1 MEFEW
6 SILLIVIFFG
16 FLAAFIDSVAG
27 GGGLIAIPALLSTGM
42 PPVQAIATNKLAS
55 SFGSLTSSIRFLRGR
70 HVDLKVVMRLF
81 PVSVFVS
88 ILGAILAVNMPGDI
102 LKPLVLLMLVVV
114 LIYTLVKKDWGQI
127 EKDNVLTVRKIFYL
141 IIFSVIIAFYDGFMG
156 GGTGSF
162 LMFLMLFVGFDFL
175 KSAGNAKVL
184 NFGSNLGSLI
194 LFMIVGEVNY
204 TYGLVMG
211 VSMIFGSWFGAQM
224 AISKCV
230 GYVKALFVIV
240 TGVLIIKNIYD
251 FIVG

>member
-81 PVSVFVS
+81 PVSLIIS
-88 ILGAILAVNMPGDI
+88 MLGAILAVNMPGDI

-224 AISKCV
+224 AISKGV

>member
-6 SILLIVIFFG
+6 SILLLVIFFG

-42 PPVQAIATNKLAS
+42 PPVQALATNKLAS

-70 HVDLKVVMRLF
+70 HVDLKVVIRLF
-81 PVSVFVS
+81 PVSVAVS
-88 ILGAILAVNMPGDI
+88 MIGALLAVNMPGEL
-102 LKPLVLLMLVVV
+102 LKPLVLIMLIVV
-114 LIYTLVKKDWGQI
+114 LVYTLVKKDWGQI
-127 EKDNVLTVRKIFYL
+127 EKDNVLTVKKILYL

-184 NFGSNLGSLI
+184 NFGSNLGALV
-194 LFMIVGEVNY
+194 LFIIMGEVNY
-204 TYGLVMG
+204 TYGLAMG
-211 VSMIFGSWFGAQM
+211 ASMIVGSWFGAQM
-224 AISKCV
+224 AISKGV
-230 GYVKALFVIV
+230 GYVKALFIIV
-240 TGVLIIKNIYD
+240 TSVLILKNIYD

>member
-27 GGGLIAIPALLSTGM
+27 GGGLIAIPALLSIGM

-70 HVDLKVVMRLF
+70 YVNLKVVTRLF
-81 PVSVFVS
+81 PVSVAVS
-88 ILGAILAVNMPGDI
+88 MLGALLAVNMPGDI
-102 LKPLVLLMLVVV
+102 LKPLVLFMLIVV
-114 LIYTLVKKDWGQI
+114 LVYTLIKKDWGQI
-127 EKDNVLTVRKIFYL
+127 EKDNVLTIRKILYL

-194 LFMIVGEVNY
+194 LFIIVGEVNY

-211 VSMIFGSWFGAQM
+211 VSMIFGSWIGAQM
-224 AISKCV
+224 AISKGV
-230 GYVKALFVIV
+230 GYVKVLFVIV
-240 TGVLIIKNIYD
+240 TSVLIIKNIYD
-251 FIVG
+251 FIAG